1 MRPEPSE
8 LQELVRDLHRQ
19 RSAWLPAGL
28 GSRLDWGPPVQEPC
42 TVVSCAALR
51 GVREFNPGDFT
62 ITVAAGT
69 PLVEVQEALGHQAQ
83 WLSVDAPWGDGEG
96 GAAGSIGGLVARGL
110 AGGYR
115 QRYLGVRD
123 QLIGIALMRADGVTA
138 RAGGKVV
145 KNVAGYDL
153 MRLFTGSW
161 GSLGLITELTLRTLP
176 QPPLRRSVCFQGGA
190 AELAGLSRWLLGS
203 SLSPERI
210 DWWNSNLAAAAG
222 LPPEPLLLIGL
233 ASVDAATLQE
243 QVRCLQERCVLPARV
258 LEAATTGTWLARA
271 RGGKAAAPPTDAV
284 PTIPTTAPAWLL
296 RLGVSPDRLETLM
309 QDQALA
315 GLAVDMAAGSGLGLA
330 WTDPAEAQAAVTSSQ
345 VLALR
350 SLCVQLGGHLTVL
363 RQPPGA
369 SLPAWL
375 DAPSRPLIEAIKRR
389 FDPAGQLAPGRLPGV
404 AQSLSTL

>member
-1 MRPEPSE
+1 MRPEPNE

-19 RSAWLPAGL
+19 GSAWLPAGL
-28 GSRLDWGPPVQEPC
+28 GTRLDWGPPVQGPC

-69 PLVEVQEALGHQAQ
+69 PLVEVQEALGHHGQ
-83 WLSVDAPWGDGEG
+83 WLSVDAPWGDRQSA
-96 GAAGSIGGLVARGL
+96 AAGSIGGLVARGL

-123 QLIGIALMRADGVTA
+123 QLIGLALMRSDGVTA

-161 GSLGLITELTLRTLP
+161 GSLGLITELTLRSLP

-190 AELAGLSRWLLGS
+190 EDLAGLSRWLLGS

-210 DWWNSNLAAAAG
+210 DWWNGSLAAAAG
-222 LPPEPLLLIGL
+222 LDPEPLLLIGL
-233 ASVDAATLQE
+233 ASVDAATLEE
-243 QVRCLQERCVLPARV
+243 QVRCLQERSTLPARV
-258 LEAATTGTWLARA
+258 LDAATTGAWLAHA
-271 RGGKAAAPPTDAV
+271 RGATAA
-284 PTIPTTAPAWLL
+284 APAWLL

-309 QDQALA
+309 QAPDLA

-330 WTDPAEAQAAVTSSQ
+330 WSDPTEPQPVVSSGQ
-345 VLALR
+345 VSALR
-350 SLCVQLGGHLTVL
+350 SLCGELGGHLTVL

-369 SLPAWL
+369 GLPAWL

-404 AQSLSTL
+404 AQRLSTV

>member
-19 RSAWLPAGL
+19 GSAWLPAGL
-28 GSRLDWGPPVQEPC
+28 GSRLDWGPPLQKPC
-42 TVVSCAALR
+42 AVLSCGALR

-69 PLVEVQEALGHQAQ
+69 PLVEVQETLGHHGQ
-83 WLSVDAPWGDGEG
+83 WLSVDAPWGDGDG
-96 GAAGSIGGLVARGL
+96 AAAGSIGGLVARGL

-123 QLIGIALMRADGVTA
+123 QLIGLALMRADGITA

-161 GSLGLITELTLRTLP
+161 GSLGLITELTLRTMP
-176 QPPLRRSVCFQGGA
+176 RPPLRRSVCFQGAPGD
-190 AELAGLSRWLLGS
+190 LALLSRWLLGS

-210 DWWNSNLAAAAG
+210 DWWNGALAATAG
-222 LPPEPLLLIGL
+222 LAPEPLLLIGL

-243 QVRCLQERCVLPARV
+243 QMRCLQERSSLPARV
-258 LEAATTGTWLARA
+258 LDAAITQTWLALA
-271 RGGKAAAPPTDAV
+271 RGGAGGPGTTTAAAPG
-284 PTIPTTAPAWLL
+284 WLL
-296 RLGVSPDRLETLM
+296 RLGVSPDQLGALM

-330 WTDPAEAQAAVTSSQ
+330 WTGMEGPQAAVTSAQ
-345 VLALR
+345 VLRLR
-350 SLCVQLGGHLTVL
+350 RLCSELGGHLTVL
-363 RQPPGA
+363 RQPPEA

-404 AQSLSTL
+404 AQSVSTL

>member
-1 MRPEPSE
+1 MRPEPNE

-19 RSAWLPAGL
+19 VSAWLPAGL
-28 GSRLDWGPPVQEPC
+28 GTRLDWGPPVQGPC

-69 PLVEVQEALGHQAQ
+69 PLVEVQEALGHHGQ
-83 WLSVDAPWGDGEG
+83 WLSVDSPWGDGDG
-96 GAAGSIGGLVARGL
+96 AAAGSIGGLVARGL

-123 QLIGIALMRADGVTA
+123 HLIGLALMRADGVTA

-176 QPPLRRSVCFQGGA
+176 RPPLRRSVCFQGGTE
-190 AELAGLSRWLLGS
+190 ELAGLGRWLLGS

-210 DWWNSNLAAAAG
+210 DWWNERLAAAAG
-222 LPPEPLLLIGL
+222 LDAEPLLLIGL

-243 QVRCLQERCVLPARV
+243 QVRCLQERCSLPARV
-258 LEAATTGTWLARA
+258 LDAGTTGAWLARA
-271 RGGKAAAPPTDAV
+271 RGGTGTGPATPAPATAS
-284 PTIPTTAPAWLL
+284 APAWLL
-296 RLGVSPDRLETLM
+296 RLGVSPERLGILM
-309 QDQALA
+309 QDPALA

-330 WTDPAEAQAAVTSSQ
+330 WSDPAEPRPVATGQ
-345 VLALR
+345 VSALR
-350 SLCVQLGGHLTVL
+350 SLCGELGGHLTVL

-369 SLPAWL
+369 DLPAWL

-404 AQSLSTL
+404 VQSLSTV

>member
-69 PLVEVQEALGHQAQ
+69 PLVEVQEALGHQGQ

-233 ASVDAATLQE
+233 ATLALVPTVPALWAASVFVGIGMAFNYPSLLALTVNRASDSDRAWAISSFTMFFEVGSVVGGLFIGGFA
-243 QVRCLQERCVLPARV
+243 QVVGKQTGFLGGVIACLVGLYLLRFRLLPA
-258 LEAATTGTWLARA
+258 AASAAR
-271 RGGKAAAPPTDAV
+271 P
-284 PTIPTTAPAWLL
+284 
-296 RLGVSPDRLETLM
+296 
-309 QDQALA
+309 
-315 GLAVDMAAGSGLGLA
+315 
-330 WTDPAEAQAAVTSSQ
+330 
-345 VLALR
+345 
-350 SLCVQLGGHLTVL
+350 
-363 RQPPGA
+363 
-369 SLPAWL
+369 
-375 DAPSRPLIEAIKRR
+375 
-389 FDPAGQLAPGRLPGV
+389 
-404 AQSLSTL
+404 

>member
-19 RSAWLPAGL
+19 GSAWLPAGL
-28 GSRLDWGPPVQEPC
+28 GTRLDWGSPIEGPC

-69 PLVEVQEALGHQAQ
+69 PLVEVQDALGHQGQ
-83 WLSVDAPWGDGEG
+83 WLSVDAPWGDDDGA
-96 GAAGSIGGLVARGL
+96 AAGSIGGLVARGL

-123 QLIGIALMRADGVTA
+123 QLIGLALMRADGVTA

-190 AELAGLSRWLLGS
+190 EDLAGLSRWLLGS

-210 DWWNSNLAAAAG
+210 DWWNGSLAAAAG
-222 LPPEPLLLIGL
+222 LDPEPLLLIGL

-243 QVRCLQERCVLPARV
+243 QVRCLQERSTLPARV
-258 LEAATTGTWLARA
+258 LDAASTGTWLARA
-271 RGGKAAAPPTDAV
+271 RGGTA
-284 PTIPTTAPAWLL
+284 TAPAWLL
-296 RLGVSPDRLETLM
+296 RLGVSPDRLGTLM
-309 QDQALA
+309 QAPALA

-330 WTDPAEAQAAVTSSQ
+330 WSDPTEPQPDVSSAQVG
-345 VLALR
+345 ALR
-350 SLCVQLGGHLTVL
+350 SLCSELGGHLTVL

-369 SLPAWL
+369 GLTAWL

-404 AQSLSTL
+404 AQRLSTV

>member
-1 MRPEPSE
+1 MRPEPNE

-19 RSAWLPAGL
+19 GSAWLPAGL
-28 GSRLDWGPPVQEPC
+28 GTRLDWGPPVQGPC

-69 PLVEVQEALGHQAQ
+69 PLVEVQEALGHQGQ
-83 WLSVDAPWGDGEG
+83 WLSVDAPWGDRG
-96 GAAGSIGGLVARGL
+96 GAAAGSIGGLVARGL

-123 QLIGIALMRADGVTA
+123 QLIGLALMRADGVTA

-190 AELAGLSRWLLGS
+190 EDLADLSRWLLGS

-210 DWWNSNLAAAAG
+210 DWWNGSLAAAAG
-222 LPPEPLLLIGL
+222 LDPEPLLLIGL
-233 ASVDAATLQE
+233 ASVDAGTLQE
-243 QVRCLQERCVLPARV
+243 QVRCLQERSSLPARV
-258 LEAATTGTWLARA
+258 LDAASTGAWLAHA
-271 RGGKAAAPPTDAV
+271 RGGTGPADPAPTGA
-284 PTIPTTAPAWLL
+284 TAPAWLL
-296 RLGVSPDRLETLM
+296 RLGVSPDRLGTLM
-309 QDQALA
+309 QAPALA

-330 WTDPAEAQAAVTSSQ
+330 WSDPTALRPALMSSQ
-345 VLALR
+345 VSDLR
-350 SLCVQLGGHLTVL
+350 SLCGELGGHLTVL
-363 RQPPGA
+363 RQPQDAG
-369 SLPAWL
+369 LPAWL

-404 AQSLSTL
+404 AQRLSTV

>member
-19 RSAWLPAGL
+19 GSAWLPAGL
-28 GSRLDWGPPVQEPC
+28 GSRLDWGPPLQKPC
-42 TVVSCAALR
+42 AVLSCGALR

-69 PLVEVQEALGHQAQ
+69 PLVEVQETLGHHGQ
-83 WLSVDAPWGDGEG
+83 WLSVDAPWGDGDG
-96 GAAGSIGGLVARGL
+96 AAAGSIGGLVARGL

-123 QLIGIALMRADGVTA
+123 QLIGLALMRADGVTA

-161 GSLGLITELTLRTLP
+161 GSLGLITELTLRTMP
-176 QPPLRRSVCFQGGA
+176 RPPLRRSVCFQGAPGD
-190 AELAGLSRWLLGS
+190 LALLSRWLLGS

-210 DWWNSNLAAAAG
+210 DWWNGALAAAAG
-222 LPPEPLLLIGL
+222 LAPEPLLLIGL

-243 QVRCLQERCVLPARV
+243 QVRCLQERSSLPARV
-258 LEAATTGTWLARA
+258 LDAATTQTWLAHA
-271 RGGKAAAPPTDAV
+271 RGGPSPAAAAAPTGA
-284 PTIPTTAPAWLL
+284 TAPTWLL
-296 RLGVSPDRLETLM
+296 RLGVSPDQLGTLM
-309 QDQALA
+309 QAPALA

-330 WTDPAEAQAAVTSSQ
+330 WSDPAELRPVLTSSQ
-345 VLALR
+345 VSTLR
-350 SLCVQLGGHLTVL
+350 SLCGELGGHLTVL
-363 RQPPGA
+363 RQPPEAG
-369 SLPAWL
+369 LPAWL

-404 AQSLSTL
+404 AQSVSTQ

>member
-19 RSAWLPAGL
+19 GSAWLPAGL
-28 GSRLDWGPPVQEPC
+28 GTRLDWGPPVEGPC
-42 TVVSCAALR
+42 PVVSCAALR

-62 ITVAAGT
+62 ITVGAGT
-69 PLVEVQEALGHQAQ
+69 PLVEVQEALGHQGQ
-83 WLSVDAPWGDGEG
+83 WLSVDAPWGDRQGA
-96 GAAGSIGGLVARGL
+96 AAGSIGGLVARGL

-123 QLIGIALMRADGVTA
+123 QLIGLALMRADGVTA

-176 QPPLRRSVCFQGGA
+176 KPPLRRSVCFQGGA
-190 AELAGLSRWLLGS
+190 EELAGLSRWLLGS

-210 DWWNSNLAAAAG
+210 DWWNGSLAAAAG
-222 LPPEPLLLIGL
+222 LDPEPLLLIGL

-243 QVRCLQERCVLPARV
+243 QVRCLQERSSLPARV
-258 LEAATTGTWLARA
+258 LDAATTGAWLAHA
-271 RGGKAAAPPTDAV
+271 RGGSGPAGTAPTAATA
-284 PTIPTTAPAWLL
+284 TAPAWLL
-296 RLGVSPDRLETLM
+296 RLGVSPDRLGTLM
-309 QDQALA
+309 QAPALA

-330 WTDPAEAQAAVTSSQ
+330 WSDPTEPRPALTSSQ
-345 VLALR
+345 VGSLR
-350 SLCVQLGGHLTVL
+350 SLCSELGGHLTVL

-369 SLPAWL
+369 GLPAWL

-404 AQSLSTL
+404 AQRFSTV

>member
-8 LQELVRDLHRQ
+8 LQELVRDLHQ
-19 RSAWLPAGL
+19 QGSAWLPAGL
-28 GSRLDWGPPVQEPC
+28 GTRLDWGPPVAGPC

-69 PLVEVQEALGHQAQ
+69 PLVEVQEALGHQGQ
-83 WLSVDAPWGDGEG
+83 WLSVDAPWGDRQGA
-96 GAAGSIGGLVARGL
+96 AAGSIGGLVARGL

-123 QLIGIALMRADGVTA
+123 QLIGLALMRADGVTA

-190 AELAGLSRWLLGS
+190 EDLAGLSRWLLGS

-210 DWWNSNLAAAAG
+210 DWWNGSLAAAAG
-222 LPPEPLLLIGL
+222 LDPEPLLLIGL

-243 QVRCLQERCVLPARV
+243 QVRCLQERSCLQARV
-258 LEAATTGTWLARA
+258 LDAASTGGWLARA
-271 RGGKAAAPPTDAV
+271 RGGTGPAAAAPTGA
-284 PTIPTTAPAWLL
+284 TAPAWLL
-296 RLGVSPDRLETLM
+296 RLGVSPDRLVALM
-309 QDQALA
+309 QAPVLE
-315 GLAVDMAAGSGLGLA
+315 GLTVDMAAGSGLGLA
-330 WTDPAEAQAAVTSSQ
+330 WSDPAKPQTVVSSTQ
-345 VLALR
+345 VSALR
-350 SLCVQLGGHLTVL
+350 SLCGELGGHLTVL

-369 SLPAWL
+369 GLPAWL

-404 AQSLSTL
+404 AQRLSTV

>member
-19 RSAWLPAGL
+19 GSPWLPAGL
-28 GSRLDWGPPVQEPC
+28 GSRLDWGPPVPEACP
-42 TVVSCAALR
+42 VLSGARLR

-69 PLVEVQEALGHQAQ
+69 PLVEVQEALSHQRQ
-83 WLSVDAPWGDGEG
+83 WLALDPPWGDGG
-96 GAAGSIGGLVARGL
+96 GAAAGSLGGLVARGL

-123 QLIGIALMRADGVTA
+123 QLIGLELMRADGVTA

-176 QPPLRRSVCFQGGA
+176 QPPLRRSVCFQGEIG
-190 AELAGLSRWLLGS
+190 ELASLSRWLLGS

-210 DWWNSNLAAAAG
+210 DWWNGPLAAAAG
-222 LPPEPLLLIGL
+222 LAPEPLLLIGL
-233 ASVDAATLQE
+233 ASVDGATLEE
-243 QVRCLQERCVLPARV
+243 QVRCLQERSTLGARV
-258 LEAATTGTWLARA
+258 LDAETTQAWLALA
-271 RGGKAAAPPTDAV
+271 RGGSKAMDAHTAV
-284 PTIPTTAPAWLL
+284 APAWLL
-296 RLGVSPDRLETLM
+296 RIGVNPDRLEALM
-309 QDQALA
+309 QAPALA
-315 GLAVDMAAGSGLGLA
+315 GLAVDMAAGSGLGMA
-330 WTDPAEAQAAVTSSQ
+330 WTAPEGVPDSVPVGQ
-345 VLALR
+345 VSELR
-350 SLCVQLGGHLTVL
+350 DLCGALGGHLTVL

-369 SLPAWL
+369 ALPAWL

-389 FDPAGQLAPGRLPGV
+389 FDQDGQLAPGRLPGV
-404 AQSLSTL
+404 DQRLATV

>member
-19 RSAWLPAGL
+19 GSAWLPAGL
-28 GSRLDWGPPVQEPC
+28 GTRLDWGPPVEGIC

-69 PLVEVQEALGHQAQ
+69 PLVEVQEALGHQGQ
-83 WLSVDAPWGDGEG
+83 WLSVDAPWGDRQGA
-96 GAAGSIGGLVARGL
+96 AAGSIGGLVARGL

-123 QLIGIALMRADGVTA
+123 QLIGLALMRADGVTA

-176 QPPLRRSVCFQGGA
+176 RPPLRRSVCFQGG
-190 AELAGLSRWLLGS
+190 EEDLAGLSRWLLGS

-210 DWWNSNLAAAAG
+210 DWWNGSLAAAAG
-222 LPPEPLLLIGL
+222 LDPEPLLLIGL

-243 QVRCLQERCVLPARV
+243 QVRCLQEHSTLPAR
-258 LEAATTGTWLARA
+258 LLDAATTGTWLAQA
-271 RGGKAAAPPTDAV
+271 RGGSAG
-284 PTIPTTAPAWLL
+284 APAWLL
-296 RLGVSPDRLETLM
+296 RLGVSPDRLGILM
-309 QDQALA
+309 QAPALA

-330 WTDPAEAQAAVTSSQ
+330 WSDPTEPRPAVSSAQVSS
-345 VLALR
+345 LR
-350 SLCVQLGGHLTVL
+350 RLCGQLGGHLTVL

-369 SLPAWL
+369 DLPAWL

-404 AQSLSTL
+404 AQRLSTV

>member
-1 MRPEPSE
+1 MRPEPNE

-19 RSAWLPAGL
+19 GSAWLPAGL
-28 GSRLDWGPPVQEPC
+28 GTRLDWGPPVQGPC

-69 PLVEVQEALGHQAQ
+69 PLVEVQETLGHQGQ
-83 WLSVDAPWGDGEG
+83 WLSVDAPWGDREG
-96 GAAGSIGGLVARGL
+96 VAAGSIGGLVARGL

-123 QLIGIALMRADGVTA
+123 QLIGLALMRADGVTA
-138 RAGGKVV
+138 KAGGKVV

-153 MRLFTGSW
+153 MRLFNGSW

-190 AELAGLSRWLLGS
+190 EDLAGLSRWLLGS

-210 DWWNSNLAAAAG
+210 DWWNGSLAAAAG
-222 LPPEPLLLIGL
+222 LAPEPLLLIGL

-243 QVRCLQERCVLPARV
+243 QVRCLQERSTLPARV
-258 LEAATTGTWLARA
+258 LDAASTGTWLARA
-271 RGGKAAAPPTDAV
+271 RGGTGPAAAAPTGA
-284 PTIPTTAPAWLL
+284 TAPAWLL
-296 RLGVSPDRLETLM
+296 RLGVSPDRLGSLM
-309 QDQALA
+309 QAPALA

-330 WTDPAEAQAAVTSSQ
+330 WSDPTEPRPAVASGQ
-345 VLALR
+345 VSALR
-350 SLCVQLGGHLTVL
+350 SLCRELGGHLTVL
-363 RQPPGA
+363 RQPPDAG
-369 SLPAWL
+369 LPAWL

-404 AQSLSTL
+404 AQRLSTV

>member
-19 RSAWLPAGL
+19 GSTWLPAGL
-28 GSRLDWGPPVQEPC
+28 GTRLDWGPPVEGPC

-69 PLVEVQEALGHQAQ
+69 PLVEVQEVLGRQGQ
-83 WLSVDAPWGDGEG
+83 WLSVDAPWGDRQGA
-96 GAAGSIGGLVARGL
+96 AAGSIGGLVARGL

-123 QLIGIALMRADGVTA
+123 QLIGLALMRADGVTA
-138 RAGGKVV
+138 KAGGKVV

-190 AELAGLSRWLLGS
+190 EDLAGLSRWLLGS

-210 DWWNSNLAAAAG
+210 DWWNGSLAAAAG
-222 LPPEPLLLIGL
+222 LAPEPLLLIGL
-233 ASVDAATLQE
+233 ASVDATTLQE
-243 QVRCLQERCVLPARV
+243 QVRCLQERSTLPARV
-258 LEAATTGTWLARA
+258 LDATTTGAWLAHA
-271 RGGKAAAPPTDAV
+271 RGGTDPAAAAPTGA
-284 PTIPTTAPAWLL
+284 TATAPTWLL
-296 RLGVSPDRLETLM
+296 RLGVSPDRLGTLM
-309 QDQALA
+309 QAPALA

-330 WTDPAEAQAAVTSSQ
+330 WSDPTELRPAVSSGQ
-345 VLALR
+345 VSTLR
-350 SLCVQLGGHLTVL
+350 SLCSELGGHLTVL

-369 SLPAWL
+369 GLPAWL
-375 DAPSRPLIEAIKRR
+375 DAPSRPLIETIKRR

-404 AQSLSTL
+404 AQRLSTV

>member
-1 MRPEPSE
+1 MRPEPNE

-19 RSAWLPAGL
+19 GSAWLPAGL
-28 GSRLDWGPPVQEPC
+28 GTRLDWGPPLHGPC
-42 TVVSCAALR
+42 TVVSCAGLR

-69 PLVEVQEALGHQAQ
+69 PLVEVQEALGHQGQ
-83 WLSVDAPWGDGEG
+83 WLSVDAPWGDRG
-96 GAAGSIGGLVARGL
+96 GAAAGSIGGLVARGL

-123 QLIGIALMRADGVTA
+123 QLIGLALMRADGVTA

-190 AELAGLSRWLLGS
+190 EDLAGLSRWLLGS

-210 DWWNSNLAAAAG
+210 DWWNGRLAAAAG
-222 LPPEPLLLIGL
+222 LDPEPLLLIGL

-243 QVRCLQERCVLPARV
+243 QVRCLQERSSLPARV
-258 LEAATTGTWLARA
+258 LDAASTGAWLAQA
-271 RGGKAAAPPTDAV
+271 RGGTAS
-284 PTIPTTAPAWLL
+284 APAWLL
-296 RLGVSPDRLETLM
+296 RLGVSPDRLGTLM
-309 QDQALA
+309 QAPALA

-330 WTDPAEAQAAVTSSQ
+330 WSDPREPRPALTSGQ
-345 VLALR
+345 VSALR
-350 SLCVQLGGHLTVL
+350 NLCGELGGHLTVL
-363 RQPPGA
+363 RQPPDAG
-369 SLPAWL
+369 LPAWL

-404 AQSLSTL
+404 AQSLSTV